1 MTTIVSVTERIRNS
15 TVHSGDD
22 ALYRDILT
30 QILREIV
37 TVAGPIISGADYPVF
52 AQGESWRFML
62 GIPRDGQEHYI
73 EFDCEKAAMFYMLK
87 YGGEIVGE
95 LEDIEIAWAK

>member
-1 MTTIVSVTERIRNS
+1 
-15 TVHSGDD
+15 
-22 ALYRDILT
+22 
-30 QILREIV
+30 
-37 TVAGPIISGADYPVF
+37 
-52 AQGESWRFML
+52 ML